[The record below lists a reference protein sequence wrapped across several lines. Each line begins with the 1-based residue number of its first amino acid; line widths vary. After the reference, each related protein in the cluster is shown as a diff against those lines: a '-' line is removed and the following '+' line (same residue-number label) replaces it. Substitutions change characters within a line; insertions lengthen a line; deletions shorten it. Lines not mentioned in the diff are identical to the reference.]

1 MIFIAVW
8 VLIFRIPPHADW
20 CLHQYHRLFCI
31 GSLRNLFNTRKATMV
46 MTLLGYYAL
55 IAVVILFVLKV
66 TLPVEVFGVNANVRP
81 HRCPGR

>member
-1 MIFIAVW
+1 M
-8 VLIFRIPPHADW
+8 
-20 CLHQYHRLFCI
+20 
-31 GSLRNLFNTRKATMV
+31 M

-81 HRCPGR
+81 RIACPGW